1 MCVPHFYLSFI
12 DSRKPPLPSPGC
24 LNAHQILSK
33 SHRSAAP
40 CQSLHSKPCPCFA
53 ASLARL
59 GSLMSADC
67 SVGKSQD
74 VWSMSEWSER
84 DTAIQA
90 KAEHQDKKKK
100 VFPNQVSLEIRRF
113 LTYKRRRISDDL
125 SNRIVMS
132 NELTA
137 SNKCLLRE
145 FMEAHCT
152 ELKELH

>member
-1 MCVPHFYLSFI
+1 MFEVCQNDQKEIELF
-12 DSRKPPLPSPGC
+12 KPKQ
-24 LNAHQILSK
+24 NI
-33 SHRSAAP
+33 R
-40 CQSLHSKPCPCFA
+40 
-53 ASLARL
+53 
-59 GSLMSADC
+59 
-67 SVGKSQD
+67 
-74 VWSMSEWSER
+74 
-84 DTAIQA
+84 I
-90 KAEHQDKKKK
+90 KKKK